1 MWVESYTSMLV
12 SELQLDRREIK
23 APVGTGLLPVAYAP
37 TKIST
42 DTMAE
47 LEDIDKLGTVARFG
61 AIVRLSVDLI
71 TDWEL
76 AESKPAQEPNE
87 AEEDY
92 QARLNA
98 WEESGPHIVPITE
111 KRLRK
116 LPIGLLAAVLKAI
129 FQDIKPMGETNARR
143 LKKTSRAR

>member
-1 MWVESYTSMLV
+1 MLV
-12 SELQLDRREIK
+12 SELLLDRRQLT
-23 APVGTGLLPVAYAP
+23 APVGKGQLPVAYAP

-47 LEDIDKLGTVARFG
+47 LEEIDKLGTVARFG
-61 AIVRLSVDLI
+61 AIVRLTVDLL

-76 AESKPAQEPNE
+76 VETPPAQEPNE
-87 AEEDY
+87 AENDHE
-92 QARLNA
+92 ARLIA
-98 WEESGPHIVPITE
+98 WEESGPHYVPINE

-129 FQDIKPMGETNARR
+129 FQDIKPMGEQNATA
-143 LKKTSRAR
+143 LKKTSRGRSVKTAR